1 MQLSLLDVD
10 GKQSGGTATCDWI
23 DVARISPHPDNP
35 RLFIREEV
43 VSAIADG
50 IKDKGFDP
58 CYAVLVRPHG
68 DGYQMISGHHR
79 LEGCKRADVTH
90 IAAWVREMDDDEAFL
105 ELVRGNNQ
113 GELKPLEIGLHALQY
128 IQTSSGGRGQKGG
141 LSEYAR
147 QIGKESSRQH
157 LTSYR
162 AAAEVFKS
170 LNLSNVGQVLDRAN
184 HLAAIHKA
192 PSSEWTWLV
201 QLLLASKWSVKQT
214 ESAVKAIA
222 GLAVDPRLNDWL
234 RPEQYKKQAVKE
246 ASQGQASDIVSRV
259 SRWSKTAVES
269 LESLDD
275 SRPAWLFSNGGEP
288 YREIISP
295 KALFLERLQGIGT
308 PSDKKIL
315 NVKSQVLAYLD
326 ELDREYAHWEEQQ
339 RDANAA
345 QRAAEA
351 EERRIAQLKERYTP
365 EGINADLR
373 EVEIEKG
380 TIDAVITDPPYLLSN
395 GGFTLRSG
403 KEAPVD
409 KNFEDSEQDAI
420 APEEWLPIVAD
431 WLKPGGVL
439 IATCT
444 LHIYHRLWNT
454 AQACGFDVAR
464 EQAIWH
470 KRNSPPQL
478 SPDRL
483 QPDFEYIFIAFKPGE
498 KYYFGYEDYRQS
510 YGSQPSRVFDIP
522 QCSGKERLGWHD
534 TQKPIE
540 LSNKLITLYCP
551 EDGIVLDPFAGSGTF
566 VASAKGLK
574 RRAVWI
580 EQDAGH
586 FSKAEN
592 RIAIAPF
599 AWEMGS

>member
-1 MQLSLLDVD
+1 MQLSLLNSKGAD
-10 GKQSGGTATCDWI
+10 SGQTVTFDWFPVELVKPS
-23 DVARISPHPDNP
+23 DDNP
-35 RLFIREEV
+35 RLSLKEDVVIGLTEVLGSEGWAKVQPIAVRPVDSGYEV
-43 VSAIADG
+43 VD
-50 IKDKGFDP
+50 
-58 CYAVLVRPHG
+58 
-68 DGYQMISGHHR
+68 GHHR
-79 LEGCKRADVTH
+79 LEAAIRAGCASVLCVVHEIDDSEAVVQRWLLNQQTEFADIEKCLYFWKHT
-90 IAAWVREMDDDEAFL
+90 
-105 ELVRGNNQ
+105 
-113 GELKPLEIGLHALQY
+113 
-128 IQTSSGGRGQKGG
+128 QKDSKTG
-141 LSEYAR
+141 LS
-147 QIGKESSRQH
+147 
-157 LTSYR
+157 R
-162 AAAEVFKS
+162 AAFARRLKLGETR
-170 LNLSNVGQVLDRAN
+170 GR
-184 HLAAIHKA
+184 HLADAGEVAKQSAVNCGLLSGKSSHLAVIHKA
-192 PSSEWTWLV
+192 PIDDWTWLV
-201 QLLLASKWSVKQT
+201 QSLLTSEWSVKQT
-214 ESAVKAIA
+214 ESVVKAIA
-222 GLAVDPRLNDWL
+222 GLTVDPRLNDWL
-234 RPEQYKKQAVKE
+234 KPEQYKKQAVKE

-275 SRPAWLFSNGGEP
+275 SRPAWLFSDSGEP

-339 RDANAA
+339 RDATAA

-444 LHIYHRLWNT
+444 LHIYHRLWNA

-464 EQAIWH
+464 EQAIWY

-510 YGSQPSRVFDIP
+510 YGSQPSRLFDIP

-540 LSNKLITLYCP
+540 LSNKLIALYCP

-566 VASAKGLK
+566 AASAKGLK
-574 RRAVWI
+574 RRAIWI

-599 AWEMGS
+599 AWEIGS